1 MKKFIKLNVV
11 SILYA
16 FFILIPLELAV
27 NVYRISRLT
36 GWDINTVN
44 KISLASAIIEMCLG
58 TLVLYFLTK
67 KWLGRGGSNY
77 FTVILWI
84 PYLMLLFYTFSFLF
98 PITDRADNPNPASGL
113 IAIGAIFLYPIYIL
127 IINFISFLTDYE

>member
-11 SILYA
+11 SILFA
-16 FFILIPLELAV
+16 FFIFIPLELMI

-44 KISLASAIIEMCLG
+44 KLSLAATISEFCLG
-58 TLVLYFLTK
+58 TIVLYFLTK

-84 PYLMLLFYTFSFLF
+84 PYLMLLFYTFSSLIPF
-98 PITDRADNPNPASGL
+98 TDRGDNPNPASGL
-113 IAIGAIFLYPIYIL
+113 IAIGALFLYPIYIL